1 MFPPCPSSRDVC
13 VCPLFPQSLIM
24 VYAHLV
30 NLQLEAVL
38 SFLTSV
44 PGPTGQSALHF
55 LLTEWCGRQHL
66 FYGSY
71 DVKVRC
77 AQLLGHG
84 AGSRNQRW
92 RRCSLGAGC

>member
-1 MFPPCPSSRDVC
+1 
-13 VCPLFPQSLIM
+13 M

-55 LLTEWCGRQHL
+55 LLTEWCARQHL

-71 DVKVRC
+71 DVKVRSEPGRES
-77 AQLLGHG
+77 QL
-84 AGSRNQRW
+84 QR
-92 RRCSLGAGC
+92 RQAS

>member
-1 MFPPCPSSRDVC
+1 
-13 VCPLFPQSLIM
+13 M

-77 AQLLGHG
+77 ATGRCLVLSVGSGG
-84 AGSRNQRW
+84 AGQS
-92 RRCSLGAGC
+92 